1 MSLIRAWLLQVAA
14 AALVV
19 AVAQALTPE
28 GAIKKIVR
36 LAGGMVLLL
45 AVVRPVLG
53 LEGGSLPALTFPAE
67 AAETVSG
74 GEEVLKTLIAQEAG
88 AYIVDKGS
96 SLGCLITGVEVTAAE
111 DGSGWPVPWSVRLTG
126 TWTEEQKRALT
137 REVETGLGIPPD
149 RQSYREEGT

>member
-1 MSLIRAWLLQVAA
+1 MTLIRTWLLQVAA
-14 AALVV
+14 AALVL

-53 LEGGSLPALTFPAE
+53 LEGGSLPALTPPAE
-67 AAETVSG
+67 LTEAAPG
-74 GEEVLKTLIAQEAG
+74 GEEVLKTLIAQKAG

-96 SLGCLITGVEVTAAE
+96 SLGCQITAVRVTAAD
-111 DGSGWPVPWSVRLTG
+111 DGSGWPVPWSAELTG
-126 TWTEEQKRALT
+126 TWTGEQKRALR
-137 REVETGLGIPPD
+137 RELEAGLGIPPE